1 MAHKSTDSAYKE
13 SATQAIESVAK
24 LLASL
29 QPRTS
34 PTTDNSGAA
43 TPAIEAET
51 EDTSAMLTVRP
62 LPPAAMSS
70 GQQRERAPSFSA
82 APSATEIQE
91 RIRSIQKEQG
101 QTSSAAEEPIQ
112 AAPPAAEIEE
122 RIKSILKE
130 QGQGSDAAKEP
141 IQAGTQPA
149 KLAAPSGETTEKAP
163 APRPFQSSDS
173 LFSMG
178 DLFKSS
184 DSTGQLLQELL
195 RTRSGGSPPVPLHLP
210 PLGLARGVS
219 FPRFSSGGDF
229 LPSTT
234 SEVSSPRGALLRS
247 DSESLK
253 PQAGGSAG
261 RKASDLD
268 LLANMSSGV
277 FSSMDWI
284 PLEALKSSG
293 DLARPVDGGAFQ
305 SDGEHPL
312 AKYLA
317 ALSSGQTAAT
327 NAALGGSSPSANP
340 TDQQHTVSRRG
351 AIDWNAV
358 MIHELSKVPAPNP
371 ESVGSASAP
380 AQQEELPLPS
390 QPHAASAA
398 TDASDDHADEED
410 EGSLVES
417 IGKKKTG
424 KRRRERKNY
433 DPEVKEYVE
442 PRDADVLMGRGGR
455 TNNHPG
461 NKRYLEAKE
470 EMQPSYFEAD
480 KDYKTVLS
488 QKLVDKVT
496 GWNGRFLKLDSSA
509 DKWYLVPNIVARKKA
524 SQSLREI
531 NTPDVR
537 LAKRTKYQKH

>member
-1 MAHKSTDSAYKE
+1 LPLRTPEYHHR
-13 SATQAIESVAK
+13 
-24 LLASL
+24 SL
-29 QPRTS
+29 RSSIVRLKP
-34 PTTDNSGAA
+34 
-43 TPAIEAET
+43 T

-62 LPPAAMSS
+62 LPPAATSS

-82 APSATEIQE
+82 ALVAPPASEIQE
-91 RIRSIQKEQG
+91 RIKSIRKEQG
-101 QTSSAAEEPIQ
+101 QTSGAAEEPVQ
-112 AAPPAAEIEE
+112 NAPSAAEIEE
-122 RIKSILKE
+122 RVKSILKE
-130 QGQGSDAAKEP
+130 QGQSSGAAKEP

-149 KLAAPSGETTEKAP
+149 KLTPPSNETTEKAP

-229 LPSTT
+229 LPSIT

-253 PQAGGSAG
+253 LHADGSAG

-268 LLANMSSGV
+268 LLASMSSGV

-293 DLARPVDGGAFQ
+293 DLARPFDRGTFQ

-317 ALSSGQTAAT
+317 APSSGQAAVT
-327 NAALGGSSPSANP
+327 NAALGGTSPSTNP
-340 TDQQHTVSRRG
+340 TGQQNTVSRRG

-358 MIHELSKVPAPNP
+358 IIHELSKVPLPSSSTANP
-371 ESVGSASAP
+371 GSLESASAP

-390 QPHAASAA
+390 QSRAAAA
-398 TDASDDHADEED
+398 KMDASDDHADEED
-410 EGSLVES
+410 EGSLVAS
-417 IGKKKTG
+417 TGKKKTG

-433 DPEVKEYVE
+433 EPAVKVYVE
-442 PRDADVLMGRGGR
+442 PQDADVLGGRGGR
-455 TNNHPG
+455 ANNHPG
-461 NKRYLEAKE
+461 NKRYLKAKE
-470 EMQPSYFEAD
+470 EMQPRYLEAD

-488 QKLVDKVT
+488 RELVDKVT
-496 GWNGRFLKLDSSA
+496 SWGGRFLKQEGPG
-509 DKWYLVPNIVARKKA
+509 DKWYLDTPIAARRKA

-531 NTPDVR
+531 NTPEVR
-537 LAKRTKYQKH
+537 LAKRTKYQKR